1 MQIISLISGKGGVGK
16 TTLAANL
23 AVALAQR
30 QKRVVLID
38 LDPQNTQRLHLGMDA
53 DEIAGFA
60 REGIFPT
67 SMFDSPFEI
76 KFIPFGRVSEA
87 ELEEFEAKL
96 KLDPHWIRNG
106 IEGLDDGSIDFVILD
121 TPPGATVYL
130 QQALLA
136 SQRTLVVVLAD
147 AASYATLPKI
157 ISLVAHYT
165 TARTDFNGAH
175 ILINQMPERSKL
187 GHQIRTALYADYAS
201 QIIPIAV
208 RKDRPVAEALAFERP
223 VLRYA
228 PHCKASSDLQ
238 TVTDWLL
245 DSIDT

>member
-16 TTLAANL
+16 TTLAANI

-30 QKRVVLID
+30 KKRVVLID

-53 DEIAGFA
+53 DEIAGLA
-60 REGIFPT
+60 REGILPT
-67 SMFDSPFEI
+67 SIFDSPFEI
-76 KFIPFGRVSEA
+76 KFIPFGRISEA

-96 KLDPHWIRNG
+96 KLDPYWVRDG
-106 IEGLDDGSIDFVILD
+106 IDTLDDGSTDFIILD

-130 QQALLA
+130 QQVLLA
-136 SQRTLVVVLAD
+136 SQRALVITLPD

-157 ISLVAHYT
+157 ISLIEHYT
-165 TARTDFNGAH
+165 SDRTDFSGTH

-208 RKDRPVAEALAFERP
+208 RKDRPVSEALAFERP
-223 VLRYA
+223 VLRYD
-228 PHCKASSDLQ
+228 PRCKASSDLQ
-238 TVTDWLL
+238 MVTDWLL
-245 DSIDT
+245 DSIDS